1 MATVNAPGNL
11 QTAQTGDADST
22 NTILDAKA
30 AFVDTGRPATV
41 RIVSAVGATPTVT
54 VDIQGSED
62 ESTGFANIPYA
73 TAAAPTTYVS
83 APLVIT
89 TATTSYYRLQP
100 GRAWRYAK
108 LVMSAN
114 TNVTL
119 TSDYS

>member
-22 NTILDAKA
+22 NTVFDAKTT
-30 AFVDTGRPATV
+30 FVDTGRPATV

-62 ESTGFANIPYA
+62 ESTGFTNIPYA
-73 TAAAPTTYVS
+73 TTAAPSTYVT

-89 TATTSYYRLQP
+89 SATTAYYRLQP
-100 GRAWRYAK
+100 GRAWRYVK

-119 TSDYS
+119 TSDYF